1 MESTA
6 HSIKVEGEHV
16 YVDGVLMDSDT
27 IKISIHFSTPQYAVE
42 FDLKDNPISFEG
54 TFAVTGEPS

>member
-1 MESTA
+1 MESTS

-16 YVDGVLMDSDT
+16 FVDGVLMAPDK
-27 IKISIHFSTPQYAVE
+27 IKISIHFATPQYAVE

-54 TFAVTGEPS
+54 TFTVTGELS

>member
-1 MESTA
+1 MEAKA
-6 HSIKVEGEHV
+6 HSIKVDGEHV
-16 YVDGVLMDSDT
+16 YVDGVLMEPEK

-54 TFAVTGEPS
+54 TFTVTGEPS